1 MVQSSLSLFPLSFRN
16 AVRLWLLPEQY
27 IVPLRERRVVM
38 RANIPPTAWS
48 LAARVAIA
56 AYNTLHRE
64 QHVVLNI
71 KLSTGDHLLKKRTV
85 PTPRT
90 HAATHTHMHPR
101 THTDT
106 PGNQVPGV
114 YASVHMSVFLL
125 SCELRGRGGIGLP
138 HSLSCSFC
146 APPLFAVAHF
156 CTGEQP
162 QQSHRLRAPCCCF
175 SDGCQVQEQRVS
187 ISKWSLLLFSL
198 YWPVAS
204 HLNFLWG
211 LSGEPLLC
219 AVPRCHVPFPA
230 SLFPLLFS
238 PFSPFFAGKVGT

>member
-1 MVQSSLSLFPLSFRN
+1 
-16 AVRLWLLPEQY
+16 
-27 IVPLRERRVVM
+27 M

-90 HAATHTHMHPR
+90 HAATHTHAC
-101 THTDT
+101 THAPT
-106 PGNQVPGV
+106 PTPLVTRFPVCMRQSTCLCSYSAVN
-114 YASVHMSVFLL
+114 
-125 SCELRGRGGIGLP
+125 LRGRGGIGLP